1 MNPINTR
8 SPEQGERAKPWF
20 RMRKCLA
27 EWIEQIGSG
36 ACESTD
42 PTAGFSVREWADL
55 PTHHPAARQ

>member
-1 MNPINTR
+1 
-8 SPEQGERAKPWF
+8 
-20 RMRKCLA
+20 MRKCLA

-36 ACESTD
+36 ACEATD